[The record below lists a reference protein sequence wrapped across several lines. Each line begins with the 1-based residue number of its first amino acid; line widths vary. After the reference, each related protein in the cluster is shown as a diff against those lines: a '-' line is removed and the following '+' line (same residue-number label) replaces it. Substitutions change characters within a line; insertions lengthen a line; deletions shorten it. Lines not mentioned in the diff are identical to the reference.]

1 MLGSDEKLRVENLV
15 NGAKPNNGF
24 EKHLLGV
31 VEGRGSACTPKEKAW
46 HNYWLSYQEKTHIT
60 DLGANVSIVEPAS
73 LSALS
78 PELDSLNDSGAL
90 KDDNTN
96 NLRLKSVA
104 DVKEAR
110 IEQVTDSTRGSI
122 WEVMGTDSGSS
133 YDVNLDDF
141 DGGDFE

>member
-1 MLGSDEKLRVENLV
+1 MISLR
-15 NGAKPNNGF
+15 
-24 EKHLLGV
+24 
-31 VEGRGSACTPKEKAW
+31 
-46 HNYWLSYQEKTHIT
+46 
-60 DLGANVSIVEPAS
+60 ANASIVEPAS

-104 DVKEAR
+104 DLKETR

-133 YDVNLDDF
+133 YDDNLDDY

>member
-1 MLGSDEKLRVENLV
+1 MLGSDEKLRVENLIK
-15 NGAKPNNGF
+15 GAKPNNGF

-31 VEGRGSACTPKEKAW
+31 VKGRGSACTPKEKAW

-60 DLGANVSIVEPAS
+60 DLGVNASIVAPAS

-78 PELDSLNDSGAL
+78 PELDSQNNRGAL

-104 DVKEAR
+104 DMKETR

-122 WEVMGTDSGSS
+122 REVMGTDSGSN
-133 YDVNLDDF
+133 YDDNPADF
-141 DGGDFE
+141 DGGAFE

>member
-31 VEGRGSACTPKEKAW
+31 VKGRGSACTPKEKAW

-60 DLGANVSIVEPAS
+60 DLGVNASIVAPAS

-78 PELDSLNDSGAL
+78 PELDSQNDSGAL

-104 DVKEAR
+104 DLKETR

-122 WEVMGTDSGSS
+122 REVMGTASGSN
-133 YDVNLDDF
+133 YDDNPDDF